1 MRRPGWIPGRIFHC
15 PAGVGAEYIRRVPY
29 LLMQRRLEI
38 PDEQA
43 LRRAFR
49 GVGGMAPSDAP
60 HVARDAFG
68 VLLKQL
74 ELDDAHALHHALA
87 REGVETEVVDAVE
100 VGELPAA
107 KRVRRVDIQELGLAI
122 CDPYDREL
130 VIPWDS
136 LRVVSGGLVLTPEQR
151 RPTGSRGSGSGS
163 GGFGEDGSDTWWE
176 PDLADLGEMIL
187 GPGIIPSSMLSGT
200 KPAKSTVTGA
210 RERQVW
216 AWTADVVLAGGSM
229 RFVFSPDRLLAWP
242 GAGPVTQNPES
253 RFLELLRA
261 VAERAGQ
268 AALNRVAFAL
278 REGETETISYPSRNA
293 YQEELLWILWRLRQA
308 GRLS

>member
-1 MRRPGWIPGRIFHC
+1 
-15 PAGVGAEYIRRVPY
+15 
-29 LLMQRRLEI
+29 MQRRLEI
-38 PDEQA
+38 PDEEA

-49 GVGGMAPSDAP
+49 GVGGMAPANAP

-74 ELDDAHALHHALA
+74 EYDSAQILQHALA
-87 REGVETEVVDAVE
+87 REGVETELVDEAQL
-100 VGELPAA
+100 GELPAA
-107 KRVRRVDIQELGLAI
+107 KRVRRVDIQEMGLAI

-130 VIPWDS
+130 LIPWES

-151 RPTGSRGSGSGS
+151 RPAGNGGSASGSSDGGLG
-163 GGFGEDGSDTWWE
+163 GGFGDDASDTWWE

-187 GPGIIPSSMLSGT
+187 GPGILPNSMLSGM
-200 KPAKSTVTGA
+200 KPDKGTAQVA
-210 RERQVW
+210 RKRQVW
-216 AWTADVVLAGGSM
+216 AWTADVILAGGSM

-242 GAGPVTQNPES
+242 GTVPVTRNPET

-278 REGETETISYPSRNA
+278 RDGETETISYPSRNA